1 MTMSCAPRCD
11 PRMASKLRVC
21 NSRGRHLARF
31 DLLALEARPL
41 ESCVIAVVLS
51 FWTRGVFDRRDR
63 FSPRTVSAS
72 LGTTLG

>member
-1 MTMSCAPRCD
+1 MHHDAILGWQVGLGCVT
-11 PRMASKLRVC
+11 RVDGT
-21 NSRGRHLARF
+21 RLVF

-41 ESCVIAVVLS
+41 ESCVIAAVLS
-51 FWTRGVFDRRDR
+51 LWTRGVFDRRDR